1 MRCKGLFDSNKV
13 VFIPVTNESVGDMM
27 RDVKSYACHHGV
39 TIKTECG
46 IFVKQDTMEVEKV
59 IRCEVIGEIKPHK
72 VVAIKKENVISE
84 EKLRKMKEIQE
95 MWEAKRER
103 NKQIIEDCKNGVSVA
118 DISKKYNLS
127 RQGVYN
133 VLAKGTIDEM

>member
-1 MRCKGLFDSNKV
+1 MRCKGLFDSNKIV
-13 VFIPVTNESVGDMM
+13 YVPVTNEAVGDMM
-27 RDVKSYACHHGV
+27 RDVKSYACNHGV

-46 IFVKQDTMEVEKV
+46 IFVKQETMEVEKV

-72 VVAIKKENVISE
+72 VVAIKKEKIISK
-84 EKLRKMKEIQE
+84 EKLRKMKEVQE
-95 MWEAKRER
+95 MLEVKRER

-118 DISKKYNLS
+118 DISNKYNLS

-133 VLAKGTIDEM
+133 VLAKGENQ

>member
-13 VFIPVTNESVGDMM
+13 VFVPVTNESVGDMM

-59 IRCEVIGEIKPHK
+59 IRCEVVGEIKPYK
-72 VVAIKKENVISE
+72 VVAVKKEKVISE
-84 EKLRKMKEIQE
+84 EQLSRIKEIQE
-95 MWEAKRER
+95 MREAKRER
-103 NKQIIEDCKNGVSVA
+103 NKQIIEDCKNGISVA

-127 RQGVYN
+127 RQGIYN
-133 VLAKGTIDEM
+133 ILSKGE

>member
-13 VFIPVTNESVGDMM
+13 VFIPVTTEAVGDMM
-27 RDVKSYACHHGV
+27 RDIKSYACNHGV
-39 TIKTECG
+39 TIRTECG
-46 IFVKQDTMEVEKV
+46 IFVKQDTMQVEKV

-72 VVAIKKENVISE
+72 VVATKKEKTISE
-84 EKLRKMKEIQE
+84 EKLRKIKEVQE